1 MHFHLT
7 RGQLLNEIVARY
19 QFSLA
24 DAQRVFDFLENS
36 GKVTFAGAM
45 FLVNEPYSQ
54 DAVGILELARASL
67 GHAAGGAVSFYKVK
81 EFLEISLRQ
90 AQQYG
95 AKRSTTAA

>member
-19 QFSLA
+19 HFTMA
-24 DAQRVFDFLENS
+24 DAQRAFEYLESS
-36 GKVTFAGAM
+36 GKVAFAGAM

-54 DAVGILELARASL
+54 DAVCILELARAAL

-81 EFLEISLRQ
+81 EFLDLCLRQ
-90 AQQYG
+90 SQQY
-95 AKRSTTAA
+95 AQKRSTTSA